1 MDPGFEPQQPEPAQP
16 NRSEPERAHPDQTE
30 PERGQPERAGA
41 ASPHRLRRAA
51 MASVVALGLLT
62 GGYSLRAGTEPS
74 SAAQPVSARTAA
86 SAVLADG
93 STAQTADG
101 GVVALVRAAE
111 PAVVKVTSQI
121 ASQSGFFGGSS
132 GEAVGTGFIVSSDGL
147 IVTNDHVVEN
157 ASTIT
162 VTLNDGRELPAQVVA
177 LDQGGDLAILKVQAA
192 GLSTLA
198 LADSTPEAGQAVTAI
213 GYALALGGSPTVTT
227 GVISSTDRTIQVQD
241 QSIGIVRTY
250 RHLLQ
255 TSAAINEGNSGGPL
269 LNAQGEVVG
278 VTTAGAQ
285 SAENL
290 GFAIPASQ
298 VRALLASATA

>member
-1 MDPGFEPQQPEPAQP
+1 MDPGIELQQPEPARPEQI
-16 NRSEPERAHPDQTE
+16 EPERSQAEQTE
-30 PERGQPERAGA
+30 SDRVQPERARD

-51 MASVVALGLLT
+51 MASAVALGLLT
-62 GGYSLRAGTEPS
+62 GGYSLRAATEP
-74 SAAQPVSARTAA
+74 SAAQPVSAATAA
-86 SAVLADG
+86 SAVLVDG
-93 STAQTADG
+93 STAQTGDG

-121 ASQSGFFGGSS
+121 ASQNGFSSGSS
-132 GEAVGTGFIVSSDGL
+132 GQAVGTGFIVSSDGL

-157 ASTIT
+157 ASMIT
-162 VTLNDGRELPAQVVA
+162 VTLNDGRELRGQVVA
-177 LDQGGDLAILKVQAA
+177 LDQSGDLAILRVQAT

-198 LADSTPEAGQAVTAI
+198 LADSAPEAGQAVTAI

-241 QSIGIVRTY
+241 QTIGIVRTY

-269 LNAQGEVVG
+269 LNAQGQVVG
-278 VTTAGAQ
+278 VTTAGSQ